1 MPPKE
6 QTLPH
11 NILSTTGNIY
21 TWTGK
26 VFVEIILLLNE
37 ASKLHSI
44 VGERNIAGVW
54 KQFNLGTS
62 WVECLRC
69 VVHPSYWNKRKVL
82 STSSLFNAGYKIVCT
97 ISTLTICGGVCVTG
111 AAPLRSTQLSE
122 MSNLRMKNCMIK
134 GAMSALIKSLWCLLS
149 NTLKEQSLLS
159 CISYV
164 YIKC

>member
-1 MPPKE
+1 MLFLKTMPPKE

-97 ISTLTICGGVCVTG
+97 ISTLTICGGCLCHWCSAPQINTIIRNVESAYEKLYDQGGNVC
-111 AAPLRSTQLSE
+111 SY
-122 MSNLRMKNCMIK
+122 K
-134 GAMSALIKSLWCLLS
+134 KSMMLV
-149 NTLKEQSLLS
+149 K
-159 CISYV
+159 
-164 YIKC
+164 